1 MENLIENAQRI
12 IELNREVKNLESIC
26 KNVSDADI
34 CRKFDLKFSVS
45 KGADNYTLYIYD
57 RELVEFIKTCVHEH
71 YNKKLEKLKEEL
83 NQYVISKKI

>member
-26 KNVSDADI
+26 ENVSNADI
-34 CRKFDLKFSVS
+34 CRKFDLTFSVS
-45 KGADNYTLYIYD
+45 KGADKYALYIYD
-57 RELVEFIKTCVHEH
+57 RELVEFIKTCVQEH
-71 YNKKLEKLKEEL
+71 YNKKLEKQKEEL

>member
-12 IELNREVKNLESIC
+12 IELNNKVKSLESIC
-26 KNVSDADI
+26 KNVSDANI
-34 CRKFDLKFSVS
+34 CKQFELRFSLA